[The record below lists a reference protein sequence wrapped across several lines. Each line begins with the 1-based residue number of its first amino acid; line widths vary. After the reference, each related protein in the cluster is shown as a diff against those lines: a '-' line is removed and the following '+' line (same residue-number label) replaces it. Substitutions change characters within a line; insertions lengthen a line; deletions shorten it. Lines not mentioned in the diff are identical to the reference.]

1 MFCRSC
7 SSVLFQTG
15 NLTMF
20 SPMLL
25 SFVWLA
31 LFSFNSCWLYSVL
44 PFCRV
49 VYTVVVYICS
59 VYLVVR
65 LLFSCARLLTVSNC
79 LDGYACWLYSVVLL
93 HPVVDCI
100 QWSVVYHCWLYSVV
114 QLCIVVDSIQLS
126 CRVQLVYLSNYK
138 QIKKI
143 SPVIVN
149 LLHYFPLSHLFKTQ
163 KKPICKNKQFKNII
177 SVVSVVNTCLKM

>member
-7 SSVLFQTG
+7 SSVLFQRG

-31 LFSFNSCWLYSVL
+31 LFSFNSCWLYSVV

-93 HPVVDCI
+93 HPVVDCM
-100 QWSVVYHCWLYSVV
+100 CL
-114 QLCIVVDSIQLS
+114 
-126 CRVQLVYLSNYK
+126 RVTS
-138 QIKKI
+138 
-143 SPVIVN
+143 
-149 LLHYFPLSHLFKTQ
+149 
-163 KKPICKNKQFKNII
+163 
-177 SVVSVVNTCLKM
+177 LKMWWPTPFFRKLTTPSVLYGDKVNSVPPRTGLALCAKWWQG